1 MSEYMSDR
9 MSVGGDHPEK
19 VSELMQWL
27 CQWKTWPWPHPA
39 CASRLEDIWRSW
51 RDLHSPAAAAH
62 RCISSE
68 QVTPACSEWS
78 ACHMFRAASASGGK
92 TQKSERNFRLN
103 SKTINSGQHIV
114 DHAMILLLTRRRS
127 EQPKTA
133 DSYPPLLSCFHRV
146 CAGFYSPL
154 LFAPDLIDC
163 EWQLSNIFKPWL

>member
-1 MSEYMSDR
+1 
-9 MSVGGDHPEK
+9 V
-19 VSELMQWL
+19 LLQ
-27 CQWKTWPWPHPA
+27 
-39 CASRLEDIWRSW
+39 RLGE
-51 RDLHSPAAAAH
+51 
-62 RCISSE
+62 
-68 QVTPACSEWS
+68 
-78 ACHMFRAASASGGK
+78 K

-163 EWQLSNIFKPWL
+163 EWQLSNIFKP